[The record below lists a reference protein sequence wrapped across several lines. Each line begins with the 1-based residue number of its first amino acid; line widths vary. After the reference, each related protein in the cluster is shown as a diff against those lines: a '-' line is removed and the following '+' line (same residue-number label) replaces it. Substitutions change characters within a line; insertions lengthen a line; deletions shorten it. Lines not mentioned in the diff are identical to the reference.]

1 MVTSLVEI
9 QEYQIFVTQPDTQ
22 YNLINVIKFHW
33 SNDGQKL
40 RRYNPYFQKPLF
52 QKTYSS
58 YFC

>member
-40 RRYNPYFQKPLF
+40 RRYNPYFQKPLL
-52 QKTYSS
+52 
-58 YFC
+58 